1 MKKYAVRKEEK
12 RTHGL
17 TCSNILLLNQNS
29 NPTYAL
35 QNESFDDYMH
45 VTWNQVHG
53 FAWTWAPT
61 NVNFQESQK
70 NKTQVDVDVN

>member
-17 TCSNILLLNQNS
+17 TCSDILLLNQNS
-29 NPTYAL
+29 NLTYAL

-53 FAWTWAPT
+53 FA
-61 NVNFQESQK
+61 
-70 NKTQVDVDVN
+70 